1 MPFLKKM
8 FKPKRSRSYVPSE
21 RFSDDSELYDQVPA
35 YGSLPNG
42 TSGFNHS
49 APVNR
54 SRSGSQHYA
63 SSQTQHYPRHGST
76 LRSSGREQYAQ
87 PEVQDQS
94 WYQVEHPNYHNHN
107 GSQVDYYSE
116 DGDRRSDVYAP
127 AAAVH
132 LISESSRVDSPV
144 PTVYRQGEPS
154 SSSRLYEQFA
164 TSAGPPQSAVTRVD
178 LHEDVAAEGYEGF
191 DRQRNISTHS
201 NPLSYH
207 TSASHHSLPPAG
219 LHRHSQRRPQHHAFQ
234 VCLSWSGRHLPY
246 SV

>member
-1 MPFLKKM
+1 MNPVGSEEFPTSTSIMPFLKKM

-87 PEVQDQS
+87 PEVQDQVRHAYKLPLRTVS
-94 WYQVEHPNYHNHN
+94 KYVIVLVPGRASEL
-107 GSQVDYYSE
+107 SQPQ
-116 DGDRRSDVYAP
+116 RF
-127 AAAVH
+127 
-132 LISESSRVDSPV
+132 
-144 PTVYRQGEPS
+144 T
-154 SSSRLYEQFA
+154 SRLLF
-164 TSAGPPQSAVTRVD
+164 
-178 LHEDVAAEGYEGF
+178 
-191 DRQRNISTHS
+191 
-201 NPLSYH
+201 
-207 TSASHHSLPPAG
+207 
-219 LHRHSQRRPQHHAFQ
+219 
-234 VCLSWSGRHLPY
+234 
-246 SV
+246 